1 VRGSW
6 AIGLK
11 RTNRSASTIDVGAVL
26 DPNYM
31 DNPGL
36 IVNPVDDPVGAAT
49 R

>member
-1 VRGSW
+1 LS
-6 AIGLK
+6 
-11 RTNRSASTIDVGAVL
+11 SASTIDVGAVL